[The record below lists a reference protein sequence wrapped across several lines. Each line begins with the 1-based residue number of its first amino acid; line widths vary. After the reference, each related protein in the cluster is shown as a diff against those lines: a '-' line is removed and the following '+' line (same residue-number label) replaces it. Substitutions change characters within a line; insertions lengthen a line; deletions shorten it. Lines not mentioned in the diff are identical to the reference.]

1 MNDYD
6 LLLAELDTYKLN
18 LGLELTEEQID
29 ELFDEYEITD
39 RYFDCGD
46 LCWDSNLEELL
57 VKHGYKEPEKYIILG

>member
-1 MNDYD
+1 MDDYD

-18 LGLELTEEQID
+18 FGLELTEEQVD
-29 ELFDEYEITD
+29 ELADEYEVTD

-57 VKHGYKEPEKYIILG
+57 IVKGYIQAEE

>member
-1 MNDYD
+1 MDDYD

-18 LGLELTEEQID
+18 FGLELTEEQVD
-29 ELFDEYEITD
+29 ELADEYEVTD

-57 VKHGYKEPEKYIILG
+57 VAKGYIQAEDLE